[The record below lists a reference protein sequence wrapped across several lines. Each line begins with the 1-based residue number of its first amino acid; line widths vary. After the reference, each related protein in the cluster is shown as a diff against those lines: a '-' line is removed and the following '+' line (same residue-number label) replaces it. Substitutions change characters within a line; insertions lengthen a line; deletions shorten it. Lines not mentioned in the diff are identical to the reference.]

1 MFLCLAVVVFVFLP
15 VLWWGWISLVS
26 LSCGCDGLGGSL
38 CLVVWGRLPSP
49 SPCVLSGR
57 GRGQMFLLLAA
68 VLAKTEKLIFCCD
81 VSHFSGLGESAPPQ
95 LSRREGEHCDCD
107 VCCVLSLSCRWG
119 GSLLFLCLAVVV
131 FCVILV
137 VLWWWGLSCV
147 SVLRL
152 WWLCFSLPCGGGGWV
167 PLVSLS
173 CGCGGSCVFRSC
185 GGGGSHVFLCVAVVV
200 FLLFLSVLWWGV
212 GASCFPVLRLWCV
225 CVCCSLS
232 CGGGGPSCFPAL
244 RL

>member
-1 MFLCLAVVVFVFLP
+1 MFLCLAVVGVMFVVRACGGGGIPLVSLSCGSCVILVSLFCGCGSLGFLCLAVVVFVFLSVLWFGWALLFLCLAVVVFVFLP

-81 VSHFSGLGESAPPQ
+81 VSHVSGLGESAPPNYPEEKGNIAIVM
-95 LSRREGEHCDCD
+95 SV
-107 VCCVLSLSCRWG
+107 VCCLCHVVGVDLSC
-119 GSLLFLCLAVVV
+119 F
-131 FCVILV
+131 
-137 VLWWWGLSCV
+137 

-152 WWLCFSLPCGGGGWV
+152 WS
-167 PLVSLS
+167 
-173 CGCGGSCVFRSC
+173 
-185 GGGGSHVFLCVAVVV
+185 
-200 FLLFLSVLWWGV
+200 SV
-212 GASCFPVLRLWCV
+212 
-225 CVCCSLS
+225 
-232 CGGGGPSCFPAL
+232 
-244 RL
+244 